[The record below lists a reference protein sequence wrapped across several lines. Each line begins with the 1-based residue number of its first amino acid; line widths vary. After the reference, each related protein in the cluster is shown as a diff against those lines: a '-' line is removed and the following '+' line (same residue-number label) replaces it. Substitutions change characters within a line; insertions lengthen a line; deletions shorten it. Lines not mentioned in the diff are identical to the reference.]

1 MPNPTLPAPN
11 FDLTGHVAI
20 ITGAS
25 SGLGHRFSKVLAG
38 AGAKVAIAARRFER
52 LRSLSEE
59 ITEAGGRALPIELDV
74 IDPDSV
80 RKAVTTAE
88 EELGPIRILVNNSG
102 VSDVGAALDLEEPEW
117 DRVLGTNLKGAWLM
131 AQETAQ
137 HMVRL
142 GHGGSIINISSIMAE
157 RASSGT
163 PAYAASKGGL
173 AQLTRALAVE
183 WAKHE
188 IRVNAIAPG
197 YVETEINRDFFQ
209 TELGQRVVRRIPQRR
224 LGAEADLD
232 GALILLA
239 SEASAFM
246 TGSVIVVDGG
256 HSIAL

>member
-1 MPNPTLPAPN
+1 MPNPSLPAPN
-11 FDLTGHVAI
+11 FDLTDHAAI

-25 SGLGHRFSKVLAG
+25 SGLGNRFARVLAG
-38 AGAKVAIAARRFER
+38 AGAKVAIAARRFDR

-74 IDPDSV
+74 VDPDSV
-80 RKAVTTAE
+80 HQAVTTAE

-102 VSDVGAALDLEEPEW
+102 VSDVGAALDLEESEW

-131 AQETAQ
+131 AQETAR
-137 HMVRL
+137 HMVHL
-142 GHGGSIINISSIMAE
+142 GHGGSIINIASILAS
-157 RASSGT
+157 RASAGT
-163 PAYAASKGGL
+163 PAYAASKAGL

-183 WAKHE
+183 WAKHD

-197 YVETEINRDFFQ
+197 YVETDINRDFFK

-224 LGAEADLD
+224 LGTEADLD
-232 GALILLA
+232 GALVLLA
-239 SEASAFM
+239 SDASAFM

-256 HSIAL
+256 HSVAL